1 MTLGDLLASI
11 GQQLERARIPY
22 MVTGSVASSYHGE
35 PRATRDLDV
44 VIDPTPTSL
53 AAFLDSLSRD
63 TYYLDA
69 DAATTALRER
79 TQFNVI
85 DRATGW
91 KVDLIIR
98 KDRPFSAEEFGR
110 RLPADMLGT
119 HTFVATPEDV
129 IIAKLEWA
137 HASGSDRQL
146 RDVQSILHGAGE
158 QLDRAYL
165 DRWISQLGLADDWA
179 SVLADLGSA

>member
-1 MTLGDLLASI
+1 MTLGDLLGSI
-11 GQQLERARIPY
+11 GPKLEHARIPY

-44 VIDPTPTSL
+44 VIDPTPGAL
-53 AAFLDSLSRD
+53 AAFLESLPRD

-69 DAATTALRER
+69 DAAIAALRER

-85 DRATGW
+85 DSATGW

-110 RLPADMLGT
+110 RLPAKMLST
-119 HTFVATPEDV
+119 DTFVATPEDV

-137 HASGSDRQL
+137 NASGSDRQL
-146 RDVQSILHGAGE
+146 RDVESILAAAGE
-158 QLDRAYL
+158 QLDRTYL
-165 DRWISQLGLADDWA
+165 DRWISQLGLTDAWA
-179 SVLADLGSA
+179 SVLADRL